1 MRPYNQKENVMDENE
16 NVPTDY
22 TELIKEAAVKAVV
35 VAVISIAAGCV
46 KSVLINK
53 LEARQNKTVETDA
66 TTE

>member
-1 MRPYNQKENVMDENE
+1 MDENE